1 MSGLRKSILHW
12 LDISTLNMTEA
23 LCLGASRNVS
33 QHVTQLRTS
42 TMTPRPSR
50 RNFLA
55 AASALAITGPAATA
69 LPWTPTQ
76 QENAAA
82 LITGKDKRLLV
93 LKAFPAVFETPLP
106 LLTENFITP
115 KSLLFVRNNQQ
126 PEDAATCAASVHKS
140 WSVQFTGGINKHV
153 TVSLQQLQD
162 MEMTEYEMVL
172 QCSGNG
178 RSLFSKAAQTSGTQW
193 GRGGVGNVR
202 FSGVRL
208 STVLE
213 KNGIE
218 IDKTVRYVTA
228 SGADEALPDKENF
241 LHSLPIG
248 DVLDRSIIALDMNGE
263 PLSAIHGGPLRLIT
277 PGIYATMNM
286 KWLDEL
292 NFVSKESTNY
302 NHAVRYRVPNERIQ
316 PGDAYD
322 FTLENSKYNWNLK
335 VKSIVLTP
343 NDGDTLRPGNTTI
356 KGIAFNDGRTKIT
369 EVFISTD
376 QGQTW
381 QRAALTP
388 SSSLFG
394 WTQFPLQKKLT
405 TGRHAIWCRA
415 IDAYGRS
422 QPNDGS
428 IVWNPRGYEWN
439 GIEKIS
445 VDVA

>member
-1 MSGLRKSILHW
+1 
-12 LDISTLNMTEA
+12 
-23 LCLGASRNVS
+23 
-33 QHVTQLRTS
+33 
-42 TMTPRPSR
+42 MTPRHSR

-55 AASALAITGPAATA
+55 AASALAVSGSSATA
-69 LPWTPTQ
+69 LPWTSHQ
-76 QENAAA
+76 QDDAST
-82 LITGKDKRLLV
+82 LIDGKDKRLLV
-93 LKAFPAVFETPLP
+93 LKKFPAVFETPLP

-126 PEDAATCAASVHKS
+126 PDDAATCGPSVHQD
-140 WSVQFTGGINKHV
+140 WAVRLTGGINKQV
-153 TVSLQQLQD
+153 TVSLQQLRE

-202 FSGVRL
+202 FAGVRL
-208 STVLE
+208 STVME

-218 IDKTVRYVTA
+218 IDKSVRYVTA
-228 SGADEALPDKENF
+228 SGADEALPDLEKF

-277 PGIYATMNM
+277 PGIFATMNM
-286 KWLDEL
+286 KWLNEL
-292 NFVSKESTNY
+292 NFVSKESTNH

-322 FTLENSKYNWNLK
+322 FTLENSKYNWNMK

-343 NDGDTLRPGNTTI
+343 NDGDTLRPGKTTI
-356 KGIAFNDGRTKIT
+356 KGVAFNDGLTKIT
-369 EVFISTD
+369 EVFLSTD
-376 QGQTW
+376 HGQSW
-381 QRAALTP
+381 QRTELTP
-388 SSSLFG
+388 SNSLYG
-394 WTQFPLQKKLT
+394 WTQFALQKKLSV
-405 TGRHAIWCRA
+405 GRHSIWCRA

-422 QPNDGS
+422 QPNEGS
-428 IVWNPRGYEWN
+428 IAWNPRGYEWN

-445 VDVA
+445 IDVA